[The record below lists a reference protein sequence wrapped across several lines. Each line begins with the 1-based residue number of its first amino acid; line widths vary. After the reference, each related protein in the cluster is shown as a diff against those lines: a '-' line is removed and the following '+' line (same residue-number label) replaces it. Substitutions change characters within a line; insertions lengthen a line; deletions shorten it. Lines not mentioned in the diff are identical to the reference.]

1 MCHKYTV
8 SLVEFRIWI
17 QMNTDSAR
25 RPVLASQLDLLE
37 VSSSITAL
45 PRVGAVAC
53 PCLDATEADALVSV
67 VDELEYRPAR
77 ATTGSEKAPVYQDFD
92 LCYDIPSDHGLWE
105 FAQVLEQA
113 LTNALAGAEVDSAG
127 YPLRLN
133 DLIVQRY
140 PPGCAGITPHRD
152 HVRYGFLI
160 VIILLTGDGYFGVCH
175 DRQGNGSREV
185 EFKPGDLLLMGGPG
199 LVSGFT
205 RPFHFVNG
213 VTDTRRTIG
222 LRYDTQQVRLVS

>member
-1 MCHKYTV
+1 MSINSTT
-8 SLVEFRIWI
+8 I
-17 QMNTDSAR
+17 
-25 RPVLASQLDLLE
+25 PVLPSRLDLLQ
-37 VSSSITAL
+37 VSSSISTL

-53 PCLDATEADALVSV
+53 PCLNVSEAKALVSV
-67 VDELEYRPAR
+67 VDQLEYRPAK
-77 ATTGSEKAPVYQDFD
+77 AITGSDNAPVYQDFD
-92 LCYDIPSDHGLWE
+92 LCYDVPSDHSLWE

-113 LTNALAGAEVDSAG
+113 LTSALAGAEVDSEC

-160 VIILLTGDGYFGVCH
+160 AIILLTGDGYFGICD
-175 DRQGNGSREV
+175 DRQGNESREID
-185 EFKPGDLLLMGGPG
+185 FKPGDLLLMGGPG
-199 LVSGFT
+199 LIPNFR

-213 VTDTRRTIG
+213 VTDWRRTIG
-222 LRYDTQQVRLVS
+222 LRYDTHKSDA

>member
-1 MCHKYTV
+1 MSINSTK
-8 SLVEFRIWI
+8 I
-17 QMNTDSAR
+17 
-25 RPVLASQLDLLE
+25 PVLASRLDLLE
-37 VSSSITAL
+37 ISTGISTL

-53 PCLDATEADALVSV
+53 PCLNVSEANALVSV
-67 VDELEYRPAR
+67 VDQLEYRPAK
-77 ATTGSEKAPVYQDFD
+77 AITGSDNAPVYQDFD
-92 LCYDIPSDHGLWE
+92 LCYDVPSGHSLWE

-113 LTNALAGAEVDSAG
+113 LTSALAGAEVDSEC

-160 VIILLTGDGYFGVCH
+160 AIILLTGDGYFGVCD
-175 DRQGNGSREV
+175 DRQGNESREID
-185 EFKPGDLLLMGGPG
+185 FKPGDLLLMGGPG
-199 LVSGFT
+199 LIPNFR

-213 VTDTRRTIG
+213 VTDWRRTIG
-222 LRYDTQQVRLVS
+222 LRYDTHKSDA

>member
-1 MCHKYTV
+1 MSINSTT
-8 SLVEFRIWI
+8 I
-17 QMNTDSAR
+17 
-25 RPVLASQLDLLE
+25 PVLASRLDLLQ
-37 VSSSITAL
+37 VSSSISTL

-53 PCLDATEADALVSV
+53 PCLNVSEAKALVSV
-67 VDELEYRPAR
+67 VDQLEYRPAK
-77 ATTGSEKAPVYQDFD
+77 AITGSDNAPVYQDFD
-92 LCYDIPSDHGLWE
+92 LCYDVPSGHSLWE

-113 LTNALAGAEVDSAG
+113 LTSALAGAEVDSEC

-160 VIILLTGDGYFGVCH
+160 AIILLTGDGYFGICD
-175 DRQGNGSREV
+175 DRQGNESREID
-185 EFKPGDLLLMGGPG
+185 FKPGDLLLMGGPG
-199 LVSGFT
+199 LIPNFR

-213 VTDTRRTIG
+213 VTDWRRTIG
-222 LRYDTQQVRLVS
+222 LRYDTHKSGA

>member
-1 MCHKYTV
+1 MSINSTKT
-8 SLVEFRIWI
+8 
-17 QMNTDSAR
+17 
-25 RPVLASQLDLLE
+25 PVLPSRLDLLQ
-37 VSSSITAL
+37 VSSSISTL

-53 PCLDATEADALVSV
+53 PCLNVSEANALVSV
-67 VDELEYRPAR
+67 VDQLEYRPAK
-77 ATTGSEKAPVYQDFD
+77 AITGSDNAPVYQDFD
-92 LCYDIPSDHGLWE
+92 LCYDIPSGHSLWE

-113 LTNALAGAEVDSAG
+113 LTSALAGAEVDSEC

-160 VIILLTGDGYFGVCH
+160 AIILLTGDGYFGICD
-175 DRQGNGSREV
+175 DRQGNESREID
-185 EFKPGDLLLMGGPG
+185 FKPGDLLLMGGPG
-199 LVSGFT
+199 LIPNFR

-213 VTDTRRTIG
+213 VTDWRRTIG
-222 LRYDTQQVRLVS
+222 LRYDTHKSDA

>member
-1 MCHKYTV
+1 MSINSTK
-8 SLVEFRIWI
+8 I
-17 QMNTDSAR
+17 
-25 RPVLASQLDLLE
+25 PVLASRLDLLE
-37 VSSSITAL
+37 VSSSISTL

-53 PCLDATEADALVSV
+53 PCLDVSEANALVSV
-67 VDELEYRPAR
+67 VDQLEYRPAK
-77 ATTGSEKAPVYQDFD
+77 AITGSDNAPVYQDFD
-92 LCYDIPSDHGLWE
+92 LCYDIPRGHSLWE

-113 LTNALAGAEVDSAG
+113 LTSALAGAEVDSEC

-160 VIILLTGDGYFGVCH
+160 AIILLTGDGYFGVCD
-175 DRQGNGSREV
+175 DRQGSESREID
-185 EFKPGDLLLMGGPG
+185 FKPGDLLLMGGPG
-199 LVSGFT
+199 LIPNFR

-213 VTDTRRTIG
+213 VTDWRRTIG
-222 LRYDTQQVRLVS
+222 LRYDTHKSDA

>member
-1 MCHKYTV
+1 MSINSTKI
-8 SLVEFRIWI
+8 S
-17 QMNTDSAR
+17 
-25 RPVLASQLDLLE
+25 VLASRLDLLE
-37 VSSSITAL
+37 VSSSISTL

-53 PCLDATEADALVSV
+53 PCLDVSEANALVSV
-67 VDELEYRPAR
+67 VDQLEYRPAK
-77 ATTGSEKAPVYQDFD
+77 AITGSDNAPVYQDFD
-92 LCYDIPSDHGLWE
+92 LCYDIPSGHSLWE

-113 LTNALAGAEVDSAG
+113 LTSALAGAEVDSEC

-160 VIILLTGDGYFGVCH
+160 AIILLTGDGYFGICD
-175 DRQGNGSREV
+175 DRQGNESREID
-185 EFKPGDLLLMGGPG
+185 FKPGDLLLMGGPG
-199 LVSGFT
+199 LIPNFR

-213 VTDTRRTIG
+213 VTDWRRTIG
-222 LRYDTQQVRLVS
+222 LRYDTHKSDA

>member
-1 MCHKYTV
+1 MSINSTK
-8 SLVEFRIWI
+8 I
-17 QMNTDSAR
+17 
-25 RPVLASQLDLLE
+25 PVLASRLDLLE
-37 VSSSITAL
+37 VSSSISTL

-53 PCLDATEADALVSV
+53 PCLDVSEANALVSA
-67 VDELEYRPAR
+67 VDQLEYRPAK
-77 ATTGSEKAPVYQDFD
+77 AITGSDNAPVYQDFD
-92 LCYDIPSDHGLWE
+92 LCYDIPSGHSLWE

-113 LTNALAGAEVDSAG
+113 LTSALVGAEVDSEC

-160 VIILLTGDGYFGVCH
+160 AIILLTGDGYFGICD
-175 DRQGNGSREV
+175 DRQGNESREID
-185 EFKPGDLLLMGGPG
+185 FKPGDLLLMGGPG
-199 LVSGFT
+199 LIPNFR

-213 VTDTRRTIG
+213 VTDWRRTIG
-222 LRYDTQQVRLVS
+222 LRYDTHKSDA

>member
-1 MCHKYTV
+1 MSINSTK
-8 SLVEFRIWI
+8 I
-17 QMNTDSAR
+17 
-25 RPVLASQLDLLE
+25 PVLASRFDLLE
-37 VSSSITAL
+37 VSSSISTL

-53 PCLDATEADALVSV
+53 PCLDVSEAKALVSV
-67 VDELEYRPAR
+67 VDQLEYRPAK
-77 ATTGSEKAPVYQDFD
+77 AITGSDNAPVYQDFD
-92 LCYDIPSDHGLWE
+92 LCYDIPSGHSLWE

-113 LTNALAGAEVDSAG
+113 LTSALAGAEVDSEC

-160 VIILLTGDGYFGVCH
+160 AIILLTGDGYFGICD
-175 DRQGNGSREV
+175 DRQGNESREID
-185 EFKPGDLLLMGGPG
+185 FKPGDLLLMGGPG
-199 LVSGFT
+199 LIPNFR

-213 VTDTRRTIG
+213 VTDWRRTIG
-222 LRYDTQQVRLVS
+222 LRYDTHKSDA

>member
-1 MCHKYTV
+1 MSINSTK
-8 SLVEFRIWI
+8 I
-17 QMNTDSAR
+17 
-25 RPVLASQLDLLE
+25 PVLASRLDLLE
-37 VSSSITAL
+37 VSSSISTL

-53 PCLDATEADALVSV
+53 PCLDVSEANALVSV
-67 VDELEYRPAR
+67 VDQLEYRPAK
-77 ATTGSEKAPVYQDFD
+77 AITGSDNAPVYQDFD
-92 LCYDIPSDHGLWE
+92 LCYDIPSGHSLWG

-113 LTNALAGAEVDSAG
+113 LTSALAGAEVDSEC

-160 VIILLTGDGYFGVCH
+160 AIILLTGDGYFGICD
-175 DRQGNGSREV
+175 DRQGNESREID
-185 EFKPGDLLLMGGPG
+185 FKPGDLLLMGGPG
-199 LVSGFT
+199 LIPNFR

-213 VTDTRRTIG
+213 VTDWRRTIG
-222 LRYDTQQVRLVS
+222 LRYDTHKSDA

>member
-1 MCHKYTV
+1 MSINSTK
-8 SLVEFRIWI
+8 IPI
-17 QMNTDSAR
+17 
-25 RPVLASQLDLLE
+25 LASRLDLLQ
-37 VSSSITAL
+37 VSSSIRTL

-53 PCLDATEADALVSV
+53 PCLDLSEANALVSV
-67 VDELEYRPAR
+67 VDQLEYRPAK
-77 ATTGSEKAPVYQDFD
+77 AITGSDNAPVYQDFD
-92 LCYDIPSDHGLWE
+92 LCYDIPSGHSLWE

-113 LTNALAGAEVDSAG
+113 LTSALAGAEVDSEC

-160 VIILLTGDGYFGVCH
+160 AIILLTGDGYFGICD
-175 DRQGNGSREV
+175 DRQGNESREID
-185 EFKPGDLLLMGGPG
+185 FKPGDLLLMGGPG
-199 LVSGFT
+199 LIPNFR

-213 VTDTRRTIG
+213 VTDWRRTIG
-222 LRYDTQQVRLVS
+222 LRYDTHKSDA

>member
-1 MCHKYTV
+1 MSINSTK
-8 SLVEFRIWI
+8 I
-17 QMNTDSAR
+17 
-25 RPVLASQLDLLE
+25 PVLASRLDLLE
-37 VSSSITAL
+37 VSSSISTL

-53 PCLDATEADALVSV
+53 PCLDVSEANALVSV
-67 VDELEYRPAR
+67 VDQLEYRPAKPI
-77 ATTGSEKAPVYQDFD
+77 TGSDNAPVYQDFD
-92 LCYDIPSDHGLWE
+92 LCYDIPSGHSLWE

-113 LTNALAGAEVDSAG
+113 LTSALAGAEVDSEC

-160 VIILLTGDGYFGVCH
+160 AIILLTGDGYFGICD
-175 DRQGNGSREV
+175 DRQGNESREID
-185 EFKPGDLLLMGGPG
+185 FKPGDLLLMGGPG
-199 LVSGFT
+199 LIPNFR

-213 VTDTRRTIG
+213 VTDWRRTIG
-222 LRYDTQQVRLVS
+222 LRYDTHKSDA

>member
-1 MCHKYTV
+1 MSINSTK
-8 SLVEFRIWI
+8 I
-17 QMNTDSAR
+17 
-25 RPVLASQLDLLE
+25 PVLASRLDLLE
-37 VSSSITAL
+37 VSSSIGTL

-53 PCLDATEADALVSV
+53 PCLDVSEANALVSV
-67 VDELEYRPAR
+67 VDQLEYRPAK
-77 ATTGSEKAPVYQDFD
+77 AITGSDNAPVYQDFD
-92 LCYDIPSDHGLWE
+92 LCYDIPSGHSLWE

-113 LTNALAGAEVDSAG
+113 LTSALAGAEVDSEC

-160 VIILLTGDGYFGVCH
+160 AIILLTGDGYFGICD
-175 DRQGNGSREV
+175 DRQGNESREID
-185 EFKPGDLLLMGGPG
+185 FKPGDLLLMGGPG
-199 LVSGFT
+199 LIPNFR

-213 VTDTRRTIG
+213 VTDCRRTIG
-222 LRYDTQQVRLVS
+222 LRYDTHKSDA

>member
-1 MCHKYTV
+1 MSINSTK
-8 SLVEFRIWI
+8 I
-17 QMNTDSAR
+17 
-25 RPVLASQLDLLE
+25 PVLASRLDLLE
-37 VSSSITAL
+37 VSSSIGTL

-53 PCLDATEADALVSV
+53 PCLDVSEANALVSV
-67 VDELEYRPAR
+67 VDQLEYRPAK
-77 ATTGSEKAPVYQDFD
+77 AITGSDNAPVYQDFD
-92 LCYDIPSDHGLWE
+92 LCYDIPSGHSLWE

-113 LTNALAGAEVDSAG
+113 LTSALAGAEVDSEC

-160 VIILLTGDGYFGVCH
+160 AIILLTGDGYFGICD
-175 DRQGNGSREV
+175 DRQGNESREID
-185 EFKPGDLLLMGGPG
+185 FKPGDLLLMGGPG
-199 LVSGFT
+199 LIPNFR

-213 VTDTRRTIG
+213 VTDWRRTIG
-222 LRYDTQQVRLVS
+222 LRYDTHKSDA

>member
-1 MCHKYTV
+1 MSINSTK
-8 SLVEFRIWI
+8 I
-17 QMNTDSAR
+17 
-25 RPVLASQLDLLE
+25 PVLASRLDLLE
-37 VSSSITAL
+37 VSTGISTL

-53 PCLDATEADALVSV
+53 PCLNVSEANALVSV
-67 VDELEYRPAR
+67 VDQLEYRPAK
-77 ATTGSEKAPVYQDFD
+77 AITGSDNAPVYQDFD
-92 LCYDIPSDHGLWE
+92 LCYDVPSGHSLWE

-113 LTNALAGAEVDSAG
+113 LTSALAGAEVDSEC

-160 VIILLTGDGYFGVCH
+160 AIILLTGDGYFGVCD
-175 DRQGNGSREV
+175 DRQGNESREID
-185 EFKPGDLLLMGGPG
+185 FKPGNLLLMGGPG
-199 LVSGFT
+199 LIPNFR

-213 VTDTRRTIG
+213 VTDWRRTIG
-222 LRYDTQQVRLVS
+222 LRYDTHKSDA

>member
-1 MCHKYTV
+1 MSINSTK
-8 SLVEFRIWI
+8 I
-17 QMNTDSAR
+17 
-25 RPVLASQLDLLE
+25 PVLASRLDLLE
-37 VSSSITAL
+37 VSSSISTL

-53 PCLDATEADALVSV
+53 PCLDVSEANALVSV
-67 VDELEYRPAR
+67 VDQLEYRPAK
-77 ATTGSEKAPVYQDFD
+77 AITGSDNAPVYQDFD
-92 LCYDIPSDHGLWE
+92 LCYDIPRGHSLWE

-113 LTNALAGAEVDSAG
+113 LTSALAGAEVDSEC

-160 VIILLTGDGYFGVCH
+160 AIILLTGDGYFGICD
-175 DRQGNGSREV
+175 DRQGNESREID
-185 EFKPGDLLLMGGPG
+185 FKPGDLLLMGGPG
-199 LVSGFT
+199 LIPNFR

-213 VTDTRRTIG
+213 VTDWRRTIG
-222 LRYDTQQVRLVS
+222 LRYDTHKSDA

>member
-1 MCHKYTV
+1 MSINSTT
-8 SLVEFRIWI
+8 I
-17 QMNTDSAR
+17 
-25 RPVLASQLDLLE
+25 PVLPSRLDLLQ
-37 VSSSITAL
+37 VSSSISTL

-53 PCLDATEADALVSV
+53 PCLDVSEAKALVSV
-67 VDELEYRPAR
+67 VDQLEYRPAK
-77 ATTGSEKAPVYQDFD
+77 AITGSDNAPVYQDFD
-92 LCYDIPSDHGLWE
+92 LCYDVPSDHSLWE

-113 LTNALAGAEVDSAG
+113 LTSALAGAEVDSEC

-160 VIILLTGDGYFGVCH
+160 AIILLTGDGYFGICD
-175 DRQGNGSREV
+175 DRQGNESREID
-185 EFKPGDLLLMGGPG
+185 FKPGDLLLMGGPG
-199 LVSGFT
+199 LIPNFR

-213 VTDTRRTIG
+213 VTDWRRTIG
-222 LRYDTQQVRLVS
+222 LRYDTHKSDA

>member
-1 MCHKYTV
+1 MSINSTK
-8 SLVEFRIWI
+8 I
-17 QMNTDSAR
+17 
-25 RPVLASQLDLLE
+25 PVLASRLDLLQ
-37 VSSSITAL
+37 VSSSISTL

-53 PCLDATEADALVSV
+53 PCLDVSEAKALVSV
-67 VDELEYRPAR
+67 VDQLEYRPAK
-77 ATTGSEKAPVYQDFD
+77 AITGSDNAPVYQDFD
-92 LCYDIPSDHGLWE
+92 LCYDIPSGHSLWE

-113 LTNALAGAEVDSAG
+113 LTSALAGAEVDSEC

-160 VIILLTGDGYFGVCH
+160 AIILLTGDGYFGICD
-175 DRQGNGSREV
+175 DRQGNESREID
-185 EFKPGDLLLMGGPG
+185 FKPGDLLLMGGPG
-199 LVSGFT
+199 LIPNFR

-213 VTDTRRTIG
+213 VTDWRRTIG
-222 LRYDTQQVRLVS
+222 LRYDTHKSDA

>member
-1 MCHKYTV
+1 MSINSTK
-8 SLVEFRIWI
+8 I
-17 QMNTDSAR
+17 
-25 RPVLASQLDLLE
+25 PVLASRLDLLE
-37 VSSSITAL
+37 VSSSISTL

-53 PCLDATEADALVSV
+53 PCLNVSEANGLVSV
-67 VDELEYRPAR
+67 VDQLEYRPAK
-77 ATTGSEKAPVYQDFD
+77 AITGSDNAPVYQDFD
-92 LCYDIPSDHGLWE
+92 LCYDIPSGHSLWE

-113 LTNALAGAEVDSAG
+113 LTSALAGAEVDSEC

-160 VIILLTGDGYFGVCH
+160 AIILLTGDGYFGICD
-175 DRQGNGSREV
+175 DRQGNESREID
-185 EFKPGDLLLMGGPG
+185 FKPGDLLLMGGPG
-199 LVSGFT
+199 LIPNFR

-213 VTDTRRTIG
+213 VTDWRRTIG
-222 LRYDTQQVRLVS
+222 LRYDTHKSDA

>member
-1 MCHKYTV
+1 MSINSTK
-8 SLVEFRIWI
+8 I
-17 QMNTDSAR
+17 
-25 RPVLASQLDLLE
+25 PVLASRLDLLE
-37 VSSSITAL
+37 VSSGISTL

-53 PCLDATEADALVSV
+53 PCLNVSEAKALVSV
-67 VDELEYRPAR
+67 VDQLEYRPAK
-77 ATTGSEKAPVYQDFD
+77 AITGSDNAPVYQDFD
-92 LCYDIPSDHGLWE
+92 LCYDVPSGHSLWE

-113 LTNALAGAEVDSAG
+113 LTSALAGAEVDSEC

-160 VIILLTGDGYFGVCH
+160 AIILLTGDGYFGVCD
-175 DRQGNGSREV
+175 DRQGNESREID
-185 EFKPGDLLLMGGPG
+185 FKPGDLLLMGGPG
-199 LVSGFT
+199 LIPNFR

-213 VTDTRRTIG
+213 VTDWRRTIG
-222 LRYDTQQVRLVS
+222 LRYDTHKSDA